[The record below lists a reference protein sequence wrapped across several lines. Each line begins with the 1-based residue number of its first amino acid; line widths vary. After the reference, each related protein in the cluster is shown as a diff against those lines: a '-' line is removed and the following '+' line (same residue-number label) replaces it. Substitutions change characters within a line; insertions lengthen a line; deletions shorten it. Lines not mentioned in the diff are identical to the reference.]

1 MDQREREV
9 GFGSRY
15 WELWEPLSAA
25 RVELFPGV
33 SLSALHSC

>member
-15 WELWEPLSAA
+15 WELWEPLRAP
-25 RVELFPGV
+25 RVELFPDV
-33 SLSALHSC
+33 SLTAVVLK